1 MTTKEKILNAAEEMF
16 YQKGYPLTTIRDIAN
31 EAKMNSAMI
40 NYHYGSKEILCLTL
54 LKKME
59 NGLNN
64 ICLKKPSVEN
74 DMLVTA
80 FIIDSLK
87 ESCSQHKVFHLYLK
101 EQSQPSSEEIGVFVE
116 RLKHKHFN
124 HFNSLVKLQNKQ
136 STNKITNKRAELLYY
151 SVFGMIKELFR
162 SHKIKTYNDDKVNN
176 RLIDIETVIMYI
188 DKNIEY

>member
-1 MTTKEKILNAAEEMF
+1 MNTKDQILQAAEEMF

-31 EAKMNSAMI
+31 KAKMNSAMI
-40 NYHYGSKEILCLTL
+40 HYHYGSKEILFLTL

-64 ICLKKPSVEN
+64 ICLKRSSVEN
-74 DMLVTA
+74 DMLIKA

-87 ESCSQHKVFHLYLK
+87 ETCSRHKVFHLYLK
-101 EQSQPSSEEIGVFVE
+101 EQSQPSTEEIGEFVE

-124 HFNSLVKLQNKQ
+124 HFSSLVQVQNKQ
-136 STNKITNKRAELLYY
+136 STNKITNKRAELIYY

-162 SHKIKTYNDDKVNN
+162 SHKIKTNN
-176 RLIDIETVIMYI
+176 EDRENNNLIDIETVIMYI
-188 DKNIEY
+188 DKNI